1 MNDAQQV
8 IEPPTTSGISNAI
21 LPPKSVTCSSS
32 TPKAS
37 TTVSMDSW
45 MPHEASVREAKEY
58 AEKLAEG
65 GIFDAIDDISRR
77 IQRRNS

>member
-1 MNDAQQV
+1 
-8 IEPPTTSGISNAI
+8 
-21 LPPKSVTCSSS
+21 
-32 TPKAS
+32 
-37 TTVSMDSW
+37 